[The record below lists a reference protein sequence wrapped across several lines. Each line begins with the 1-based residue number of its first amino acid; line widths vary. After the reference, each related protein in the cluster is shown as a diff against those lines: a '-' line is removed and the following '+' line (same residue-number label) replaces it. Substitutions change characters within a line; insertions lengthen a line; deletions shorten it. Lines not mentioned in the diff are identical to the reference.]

1 MRKRAKIALWSI
13 AATAV
18 AAGCAAGGFYAG
30 FGLGA
35 RTMAAMAETN
45 AAHDA
50 LAHVQ
55 LAMVALDKNDLDL
68 SQRQLAINLRVGL
81 YALGSMQMAGVY
93 ARCTEK
99 EKDAL
104 ASATD
109 YMASHAK
116 TDLFKAD
123 AFLMNGTK
131 FCLSEQGGEKSNVGK

>member
-1 MRKRAKIALWSI
+1 MRRSAKIALWST
-13 AATAV
+13 AAVAV
-18 AAGCAAGGFYAG
+18 AAGCAVAGFYAG

-35 RTMAAMAETN
+35 RTMTTMAETN

-50 LAHVQ
+50 LARVR

-81 YALGSMQMAGVY
+81 YALGSMRMAGVY

-104 ASATD
+104 ISATS
-109 YMASHAK
+109 YVASHAD

-123 AFLMNGTK
+123 PFLLSGTK
-131 FCLSEQGGEKSNVGK
+131 FCISGQGEKSNVGN

>member
-1 MRKRAKIALWSI
+1 M
-13 AATAV
+13 T
-18 AAGCAAGGFYAG
+18 
-30 FGLGA
+30 
-35 RTMAAMAETN
+35 AMAETN

-50 LAHVQ
+50 LAHVR
-55 LAMVALDKNDLDL
+55 LAMVALDKNDMDL

-104 ASATD
+104 ISATS
-109 YMASHAK
+109 YVASHAD

-123 AFLMNGTK
+123 PFLMSGTK
-131 FCLSEQGGEKSNVGK
+131 FCLSGQGVQKSNVGN